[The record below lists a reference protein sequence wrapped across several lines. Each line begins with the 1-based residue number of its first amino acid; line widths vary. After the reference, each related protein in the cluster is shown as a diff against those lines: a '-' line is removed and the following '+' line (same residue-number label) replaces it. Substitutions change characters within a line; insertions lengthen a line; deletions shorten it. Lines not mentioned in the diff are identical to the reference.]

1 MLSTYFLKMKIKSYN
16 EFIDK
21 DVLYIFDFDDTL
33 VNSPSYEELAIQ
45 FLKEDVTIKDLLNQS
60 IDRIGVTLSDLK
72 WQDGRIYV
80 LDPNKQ
86 LKEFGNWVRKGDR
99 LYMFSPN
106 AFHLSDLSLPKTL
119 KELSELY
126 KSVENKCIVTA
137 REESLR
143 GKITNKLLDLGLE
156 LPKYGLHMAPVG
168 TKNAGHW
175 KGEKIVEIINET
187 KFKKAIFYDDNTRYI
202 KRATKVVREKL
213 PNLDFKTVKVN

>member
-1 MLSTYFLKMKIKSYN
+1 MKIKNYN
-16 EFIDK
+16 EFTSEN
-21 DVLYIFDFDDTL
+21 VLYIFDFDDTL
-33 VNSPSYEELAIQ
+33 VNSPSFEELAIKY
-45 FLKEDVTIKDLLNQS
+45 LKEDITIKDLLDQS
-60 IDRIGVTLSDLK
+60 IKRVGVTLDDLK

-80 LDPNKQ
+80 LDPNKE

-106 AFHLSDLSLPKTL
+106 LFHVSDISLPKSL
-119 KELSELY
+119 KTEISDLY

-143 GKITNKLLDLGLE
+143 SKVTNRLLDLGLE
-156 LPKYGLHMAPVG
+156 LPKYGLHMAPMG

-187 KFKKAIFYDDNTRYI
+187 GFQKAIFYDDNIKYI
-202 KRATKVVREKL
+202 KRATKVIKEKL
-213 PNLDFKTVKVN
+213 PNLDFTSIKVL

>member
-1 MLSTYFLKMKIKSYN
+1 MTKIKNYTEYTN
-16 EFIDK
+16 Q

-33 VNSPSYEELAIQ
+33 VNTPSFEELAIQ

-60 IDRIGVTLSDLK
+60 VNRIGVSLSDLK

-80 LDPNKQ
+80 MDINRQ

-99 LYMFSPN
+99 MYMFSPDL
-106 AFHLSDLSLPKTL
+106 FHVSDISLPKDL

-137 REESLR
+137 REESIR
-143 GKITNKLLDLGLE
+143 NKITTKLLELGLE
-156 LPKYGLHMAPVG
+156 LPTYGLHMAPVG

-175 KGEKIVEIINET
+175 KGEKIVEILKET
-187 KFKKAIFYDDNTRYI
+187 GFKKAIFYDDNARYI
-202 KRATKVVREKL
+202 KRATKVVREKM
-213 PNLDFKTVKVN
+213 PNIEFEPVKV

>member
-1 MLSTYFLKMKIKSYN
+1 MTKIKNYTEYTN
-16 EFIDK
+16 Q

-33 VNSPSYEELAIQ
+33 VNTPSFEELAIQ

-60 IDRIGVTLSDLK
+60 VNRIGVSLGDLK

-80 LDPNKQ
+80 MDINRQ

-99 LYMFSPN
+99 MYMFSPDL
-106 AFHLSDLSLPKTL
+106 FHISDISLPKDL

-137 REESLR
+137 REESIR
-143 GKITNKLLDLGLE
+143 NKITTKLLELGLE
-156 LPKYGLHMAPVG
+156 IPKYGLHMAPVG

-175 KGEKIVEIINET
+175 KGEKIVEILKET
-187 KFKKAIFYDDNTRYI
+187 GFKKAIFYDDNARYI
-202 KRATKVVREKL
+202 KRATKVVREKM
-213 PNLDFKTVKVN
+213 PNIEFEPVKV

>member
-1 MLSTYFLKMKIKSYN
+1 MKIKNFNSFTN
-16 EFIDK
+16 Q

-33 VNSPSYEELAIQ
+33 VVSPDFNEMAIQ
-45 FLKEDVTIKDLLNQS
+45 FLKEDVSIKDLLDLS
-60 IDRIGVTLSDLK
+60 VKRVGVNINDLK

-80 LDPNKQ
+80 EDPQ
-86 LKEFGNWVRKGDR
+86 QQIRVYGNWVRKGNR
-99 LYMFSPN
+99 VYLTSPDL
-106 AFHLSDLSLPKTL
+106 FYLSDMSLPKEL

-143 GKITNKLLDLGLE
+143 GKVSNRLQELGLE
-156 LPKYGLHMAPVG
+156 LPKYGLHMAPNG

-187 KFKKAIFYDDNTRYI
+187 GFQKAIFYDDNAKYI
-202 KRATKVVREKL
+202 KKATKVVREKL
-213 PNLDFKTVKVN
+213 PNFDFTSVKVK

>member
-1 MLSTYFLKMKIKSYN
+1 MKIKNYN
-16 EFIDK
+16 EFTGDN
-21 DVLYIFDFDDTL
+21 VLYIFDFDDTL
-33 VNSPSYEELAIQ
+33 VNSPSFDELAINY
-45 FLKEDVTIKDLLNQS
+45 LKEDITIKDLLNQS
-60 IDRIGVTLSDLK
+60 INRVGVTLDDLK

-80 LDPNKQ
+80 LDPNKE

-99 LYMFSPN
+99 LYMFTPN
-106 AFHLSDLSLPKTL
+106 AFHLSDLSLPETL

-143 GKITNKLLDLGLE
+143 NKITRTLFDLGLE
-156 LPKYGLHMAPVG
+156 IPKYGLHMAPVG

-175 KGEKIVEIINET
+175 KGERIVEIINET
-187 KFKKAIFYDDNTRYI
+187 GFQKAIFYDDNSKFI

-213 PNLDFKTVKVN
+213 PDFDFTPIKVK

>member
-1 MLSTYFLKMKIKSYN
+1 MTKIKNYTEYTN
-16 EFIDK
+16 Q

-33 VNSPSYEELAIQ
+33 VNTPSFEELAIQ

-60 IDRIGVTLSDLK
+60 VNRIGVSLSDLK

-80 LDPNKQ
+80 MDINRK

-99 LYMFSPN
+99 MYMFSPDL
-106 AFHLSDLSLPKTL
+106 FHVSDISLPKDL

-137 REESLR
+137 REESIR
-143 GKITNKLLDLGLE
+143 NKITTKLLELGLE

-175 KGEKIVEIINET
+175 KGEKIVEILKET
-187 KFKKAIFYDDNTRYI
+187 GFKKAIFYDDNARYI
-202 KRATKVVREKL
+202 KRATKVVREKM
-213 PNLDFKTVKVN
+213 PNIEFEPVKV

>member
-1 MLSTYFLKMKIKSYN
+1 MKIKNYN
-16 EFIDK
+16 EFTSDN
-21 DVLYIFDFDDTL
+21 VLYIFDFDDTL
-33 VNSPSYEELAIQ
+33 VNSPSFDELAINY
-45 FLKEDVTIKDLLNQS
+45 LKEDITIKDLLNQS
-60 IDRIGVTLSDLK
+60 INRVGVTLDDLK

-80 LDPNKQ
+80 LDPNKE

-99 LYMFSPN
+99 LYMFTPH
-106 AFHLSDLSLPKTL
+106 AFNISDLSLPSTL

-143 GKITNKLLDLGLE
+143 NKITRTLLDLGLE
-156 LPKYGLHMAPVG
+156 LPKYGLHMAPNG

-175 KGEKIVEIINET
+175 KGERIVEIINET
-187 KFKKAIFYDDNTRYI
+187 GFQKAIFYDDNAKYI

-213 PNLDFKTVKVN
+213 PNFDFTPVKV

>member
-1 MLSTYFLKMKIKSYN
+1 MKIKNYN
-16 EFIDK
+16 EFTSEN
-21 DVLYIFDFDDTL
+21 VLYIFDFDDTL
-33 VNSPSYEELAIQ
+33 VNSPSFDELAINY
-45 FLKEDVTIKDLLNQS
+45 LKEDITIKDLLNQS
-60 IDRIGVTLSDLK
+60 INRVGVTLDDLK

-80 LDPNKQ
+80 LDPNKE

-99 LYMFSPN
+99 LYMFTPN
-106 AFHLSDLSLPKTL
+106 AFHLSDLSLPSTL

-143 GKITNKLLDLGLE
+143 NKITRTLLDLGLE

-175 KGEKIVEIINET
+175 KGERIVEIINET
-187 KFKKAIFYDDNTRYI
+187 GFQKAIFYDDNAKYI

-213 PNLDFKTVKVN
+213 PNFDFTPVKV

>member
-1 MLSTYFLKMKIKSYN
+1 MKIKNYN
-16 EFIDK
+16 EFTSEN
-21 DVLYIFDFDDTL
+21 VLYIFDFDDTL
-33 VNSPSYEELAIQ
+33 VNSPSFDELAINY
-45 FLKEDVTIKDLLNQS
+45 LKEDITIKDLLNQS
-60 IDRIGVTLSDLK
+60 INRVGVTLDDLK

-80 LDPNKQ
+80 LDPNKE

-99 LYMFSPN
+99 LYMFTPN
-106 AFHLSDLSLPKTL
+106 AFHLSDLSLPSTL

-143 GKITNKLLDLGLE
+143 DKITRTLLDLGLE
-156 LPKYGLHMAPVG
+156 IPKYGLHMAPNG

-175 KGEKIVEIINET
+175 KGEKIVEIVNET
-187 KFKKAIFYDDNTRYI
+187 GFQKAIFYDDNAKYI

-213 PNLDFKTVKVN
+213 PNFDFTPIKVK

>member
-1 MLSTYFLKMKIKSYN
+1 MTKIKNYTEYTN
-16 EFIDK
+16 Q

-33 VNSPSYEELAIQ
+33 VNTPRFEELAIQ

-60 IDRIGVTLSDLK
+60 VNRIGVSLSDLK

-80 LDPNKQ
+80 MDINRQ

-99 LYMFSPN
+99 MYMFSPDL
-106 AFHLSDLSLPKTL
+106 FHVSDISLPKDL

-137 REESLR
+137 REESIR
-143 GKITNKLLDLGLE
+143 NKITTKLLELGLE

-175 KGEKIVEIINET
+175 KGEKIVEILKET
-187 KFKKAIFYDDNTRYI
+187 GFKKAIFYDDNARYI
-202 KRATKVVREKL
+202 KRATKVVREKM
-213 PNLDFKTVKVN
+213 PNIEFEPVKV

>member
-1 MLSTYFLKMKIKSYN
+1 MKIKNYN
-16 EFIDK
+16 EFTSDN
-21 DVLYIFDFDDTL
+21 VLYIFDFDDTL
-33 VNSPSYEELAIQ
+33 VNSPSFDELAINY
-45 FLKEDVTIKDLLNQS
+45 LKEDITIKDLLNQS
-60 IDRIGVTLSDLK
+60 INRVGVTLDDLK

-80 LDPNKQ
+80 LDPNKE

-99 LYMFSPN
+99 LYMFTPN
-106 AFHLSDLSLPKTL
+106 DFHLSDLSLPETL

-143 GKITNKLLDLGLE
+143 DKITRTLLDLGLE
-156 LPKYGLHMAPVG
+156 LPKYGLHMAPNG

-175 KGEKIVEIINET
+175 KGERIVEIINET
-187 KFKKAIFYDDNTRYI
+187 GFQKAIFYDDNAKYI

-213 PNLDFKTVKVN
+213 PNFDFTPIKVK

>member
-1 MLSTYFLKMKIKSYN
+1 MKIKNYN
-16 EFIDK
+16 EFTSDN
-21 DVLYIFDFDDTL
+21 VLYIFDFDDTL
-33 VNSPSYEELAIQ
+33 VNSPSFDELAINY
-45 FLKEDVTIKDLLNQS
+45 LKEDITIKDLLNQS
-60 IDRIGVTLSDLK
+60 INRVGVTLDDLK

-80 LDPNKQ
+80 LDPNKE

-99 LYMFSPN
+99 LYMFTPN
-106 AFHLSDLSLPKTL
+106 AFHLSDLSLPETL

-143 GKITNKLLDLGLE
+143 NKITKTLFDLGLE
-156 LPKYGLHMAPVG
+156 IPKYGLHMAPVG

-175 KGEKIVEIINET
+175 KGERIVEIINET
-187 KFKKAIFYDDNTRYI
+187 GFQKAIFYDDNSKFI

-213 PNLDFKTVKVN
+213 PNFDFTPIKVK

>member
-1 MLSTYFLKMKIKSYN
+1 MKIKNYN
-16 EFIDK
+16 EFTSDN
-21 DVLYIFDFDDTL
+21 VLYIFDFDDTL
-33 VNSPSYEELAIQ
+33 VNSPSFDELAINY
-45 FLKEDVTIKDLLNQS
+45 LKEDITIKDLLNQS
-60 IDRIGVTLSDLK
+60 INRVGVTLDDLK

-80 LDPNKQ
+80 LDPNKD

-99 LYMFSPN
+99 LYMFTPN
-106 AFHLSDLSLPKTL
+106 AFHLSDLSLPSTL

-143 GKITNKLLDLGLE
+143 NKITRTLLDLGLE
-156 LPKYGLHMAPVG
+156 IPKYGLHMAPVG

-175 KGEKIVEIINET
+175 KGERIVEIINET
-187 KFKKAIFYDDNTRYI
+187 GFQKAIFYDDNAKYI

-213 PNLDFKTVKVN
+213 PNFDFTPVKV

>member
-1 MLSTYFLKMKIKSYN
+1 MKIKNYN
-16 EFIDK
+16 EFTGDN
-21 DVLYIFDFDDTL
+21 VLYIFDFDDTL
-33 VNSPSYEELAIQ
+33 VNSPSFDELAINY
-45 FLKEDVTIKDLLNQS
+45 LKEDITIKDLLNQS
-60 IDRIGVTLSDLK
+60 INRVGVTLDDLK

-80 LDPNKQ
+80 LDPNKE

-99 LYMFSPN
+99 LYMFTPN
-106 AFHLSDLSLPKTL
+106 AFHLSDLSLPETL

-143 GKITNKLLDLGLE
+143 NKITRTLLDLGLE

-175 KGEKIVEIINET
+175 KGERIVEIINET
-187 KFKKAIFYDDNTRYI
+187 GFKKAIFYDDNSKFI
-202 KRATKVVREKL
+202 KRASKVVHEKL
-213 PNLDFKTVKVN
+213 PNFDFTSIKVL

>member
-1 MLSTYFLKMKIKSYN
+1 MKIKNYN
-16 EFIDK
+16 EFTSDN
-21 DVLYIFDFDDTL
+21 VLYIFDFDDTL
-33 VNSPSYEELAIQ
+33 VNSPSFEDLAIEY
-45 FLKEDVTIKDLLNQS
+45 LKEDITIKDLLNQS
-60 IDRIGVTLSDLK
+60 INRIGVTLDDLK

-106 AFHLSDLSLPKTL
+106 LFHISDISLPKSL
-119 KELSELY
+119 KTEISELY

-143 GKITNKLLDLGLE
+143 DKITRTLLNLGLE
-156 LPKYGLHMAPVG
+156 LPKYGLHMAPNG

-175 KGEKIVEIINET
+175 KGEKIVELINET
-187 KFKKAIFYDDNTRYI
+187 GFQKAIFYDDNTKYI
-202 KRATKVVREKL
+202 KKATKVVKEKL
-213 PNLDFKTVKVN
+213 PNLDFTTIKVL